1 MFQMTNELLM
11 AKKLRICD
19 RTQAA
24 TFRSKFYCQG
34 QKVHKIKWSGG
45 ETTYITNKKKIKR
58 EHGWFGNV
66 IIIVLKSHFYRTGLD
81 YHILALLF
89 RLASVLTCE
98 LVKLKPIWELS
109 QCLWK

>member
-45 ETTYITNKKKIKR
+45 ETTYITNKKKNQ
-58 EHGWFGNV
+58 E
-66 IIIVLKSHFYRTGLD
+66 RTWL
-81 YHILALLF
+81 
-89 RLASVLTCE
+89 
-98 LVKLKPIWELS
+98 IWKCNNNS
-109 QCLWK
+109 T